1 MRQGSPERRSC
12 AVRSGSPIPRSC
24 EAQSHCQS
32 KVLIIEPTM
41 ARERFQCLPA
51 PKHSLHRALD
61 EETLKRRGIKAF
73 RRPCAAVTGDQ
84 SAFSNLVSILPGNEC
99 EILEENLVCL
109 TRLTPGFERHNEGST
124 TERHDRADNG
134 EAFMGSKV
142 TGKAPPSL
150 FDEDHLSQMV
160 SRLHE
165 QRIGRRER
173 RIRKKDS
180 REVNMNQ
187 ELMALFQD
195 CKERGYIREVSEFS
209 PRGSPLQQPRNEDRV
224 KLGKRERVTIYKSP
238 PTIQTWT
245 VAAPIRPDIEFSRPL
260 SECGAAAA
268 ACPPSGSTTTSIDP
282 LRPGESAMLSHGTL
296 LQTKSRS
303 ETAVQFISSFFRAVP
318 ATLSAV
324 PTSIRSWLWRNLVRQ
339 SIGMEGARSRRCEH

>member
-12 AVRSGSPIPRSC
+12 
-24 EAQSHCQS
+24 
-32 KVLIIEPTM
+32 
-41 ARERFQCLPA
+41 FQCLPA

-84 SAFSNLVSILPGNEC
+84 SAFSNVVSILPGNEC

-109 TRLTPGFERHNEGST
+109 TPGFERHNEGST
-124 TERHDRADNG
+124 TERHDRANNG

-180 REVNMNQ
+180 REVNLNQ

-195 CKERGYIREVSEFS
+195 CKQRGYIREVSEFS
-209 PRGSPLQQPRNEDRV
+209 PLGSPLQQPRNEDRV

-238 PTIQTWT
+238 PTVQTWT